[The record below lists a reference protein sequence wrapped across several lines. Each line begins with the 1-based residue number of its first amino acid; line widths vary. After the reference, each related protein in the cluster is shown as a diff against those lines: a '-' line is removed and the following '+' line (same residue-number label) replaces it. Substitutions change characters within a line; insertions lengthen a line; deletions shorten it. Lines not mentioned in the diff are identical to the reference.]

1 MLTLTEAAR
10 SQGGAMNTSKVQR
23 TVCHPGCYPDG
34 YCVAP
39 PDIHDPKWKGNTKPM
54 QAIFVA
60 PPNARLVK

>member
-1 MLTLTEAAR
+1 MARTE
-10 SQGGAMNTSKVQR
+10 TIEVILIDL
-23 TVCHPGCYPDG
+23 CHPGCYPDG

-39 PDIHDPKWKGNTKPM
+39 PDIHDPRWKGNTKPM